1 MVSKSV
7 SERVAGRKVNGF
19 CLEMTPSGRFWG
31 SKIEN
36 FRFFF
41 FRFPNEFLYG
51 LGVVWGL
58 YKWILAISGEP
69 CEVRED
75 RDAREAREADFSST
89 IRDLEKFLV
98 FRPKSK
104 KIAFSD
110 FRFWAPKG
118 FVSVLDGSWGLFGH

>member
-1 MVSKSV
+1 MVFPGKWPQLV
-7 SERVAGRKVNGF
+7 DFGGKK
-19 CLEMTPSGRFWG
+19 
-31 SKIEN
+31 SKI
-36 FRFFF
+36 FDFFF
-41 FRFPNEFLYG
+41 WFPNELLYG
-51 LGVVWGL
+51 LGLFWGL
-58 YKWILAISGEP
+58 YKWILDITGEP

-118 FVSVLDGSWGLFGH
+118 FVSVLDGSCGLFGH